1 LQHEADMQAMDDWY
15 DDEMNRDAYNERI
28 VSMYLNLI
36 MQPIPNFNFVNRREV
51 EFTLEALNRL
61 AQSGDVD
68 PIEQE
73 DFYNFL
79 DAFQL
84 FALQI

>member
-1 LQHEADMQAMDDWY
+1 MTHTMS
-15 DDEMNRDAYNERI
+15 
-28 VSMYLNLI
+28 VSFPCTLI
-36 MQPIPNFNFVNRREV
+36 DHATHRREV
-51 EFTLEALNRL
+51 EFTLAALNRL
-61 AQSGDVD
+61 AESGEID

-79 DAFQL
+79 DAFQT

>member
-1 LQHEADMQAMDDWY
+1 
-15 DDEMNRDAYNERI
+15 
-28 VSMYLNLI
+28 

-79 DAFQL
+79 DAFHYCSMTHTMHLILTL
-84 FALQI
+84 FSSIATFLLAQMTTHNRHSCCCLSDH

>member
-1 LQHEADMQAMDDWY
+1 MH
-15 DDEMNRDAYNERI
+15 
-28 VSMYLNLI
+28 
-36 MQPIPNFNFVNRREV
+36 PIPQFNFVNRREV
-51 EFTLEALNRL
+51 EVTLAALNRL
-61 AQSGDVD
+61 AESGEVD

-73 DFYNFL
+73 DFHNFL

>member
-1 LQHEADMQAMDDWY
+1 
-15 DDEMNRDAYNERI
+15 
-28 VSMYLNLI
+28 

-51 EFTLEALNRL
+51 EFTLAALNRL

>member
-1 LQHEADMQAMDDWY
+1 
-15 DDEMNRDAYNERI
+15 
-28 VSMYLNLI
+28 

-51 EFTLEALNRL
+51 EFTLAALNRL
-61 AQSGDVD
+61 AESGEVD
-68 PIEQE
+68 PMEQAE
-73 DFYNFL
+73 FYNFL

>member
-1 LQHEADMQAMDDWY
+1 
-15 DDEMNRDAYNERI
+15 
-28 VSMYLNLI
+28 
-36 MQPIPNFNFVNRREV
+36 MQPIPHFNFVNRREV
-51 EFTLEALNRL
+51 EFTLAALNRL
-61 AQSGDVD
+61 SESGDID

-79 DAFQL
+79 DAFQT